1 MYSHLDFRQDWDN
14 RGNDAEQHVEA
25 DEEFVDEAFIGF
37 RVEDKEQHN
46 SC

>member
-1 MYSHLDFRQDWDN
+1 MYSHLDFWQDWDN